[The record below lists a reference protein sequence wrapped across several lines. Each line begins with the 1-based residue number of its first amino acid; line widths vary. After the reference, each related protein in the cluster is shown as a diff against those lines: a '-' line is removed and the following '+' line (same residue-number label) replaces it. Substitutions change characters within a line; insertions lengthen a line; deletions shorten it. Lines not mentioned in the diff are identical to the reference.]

1 MFCHAT
7 ANNTAEEVE
16 IDPVEIKKEEVE
28 RDVMVRNIIMLGRP
42 CFQVLAEVAVPRE
55 IINHLVTVEIAVV
68 RAGLTLWSICYV

>member
-42 CFQVLAEVAVPRE
+42 HFRMFAEAVAPRE
-55 IINHLVTVEIAVV
+55 IIDRLVTVEIAVT
-68 RAGLTLWSICYV
+68 RARVTVGSIYCV